1 MGHPIYGSPNRI
13 ADIVVRMTAVRPA
26 RISEAIVRALTQKRG
41 NIIPWNEVKSLLSE
55 GLGGPASGITL
66 SAVTHSNYRVRLTQ
80 PGFNRDI
87 DLGVFVSDVRSPF
100 TEGVRLGLH
109 ECRKLPQFA
118 LLVLQQ
124 DSSHQYH
131 ATDLVLGPRSPST
144 LAETA
149 AEIWPGIKVWSYE
162 SVWR

>member
-1 MGHPIYGSPNRI
+1 
-13 ADIVVRMTAVRPA
+13 
-26 RISEAIVRALTQKRG
+26 
-41 NIIPWNEVKSLLSE
+41 VKSLLS
-55 GLGGPASGITL
+55 GSLGGSSSGVTI
-66 SAVTHSNYRVRLTQ
+66 SVVTHSNYRVRLTQ

-100 TEGVRLGLH
+100 TECVRLGLH
-109 ECRKLPQFA
+109 ECRKLPRFA
-118 LLVLQQ
+118 LLILQQ
-124 DSSHQYH
+124 GSSHQYH

-144 LAETA
+144 LADTA